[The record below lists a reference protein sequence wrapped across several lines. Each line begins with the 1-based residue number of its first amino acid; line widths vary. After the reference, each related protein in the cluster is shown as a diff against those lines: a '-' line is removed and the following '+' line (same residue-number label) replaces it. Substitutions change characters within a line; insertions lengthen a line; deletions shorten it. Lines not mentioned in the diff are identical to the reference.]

1 MTRAKSP
8 DLPERIREFIRRDG
22 YGHNDKLP
30 PERTLSDLL
39 QVSRAELRRGLS
51 VLEADGVIWRHV
63 GRGTFIGARPVLNLA
78 DVAYLKDLVNSDQVV
93 SVRLIIEPE
102 TARLAARDASLPD
115 IERIRS
121 YALRCR
127 EAADWR
133 GYEAWDNNLHHAI
146 AMATRN
152 KLLIY
157 LFETLNVVRRSMV
170 WSQRRA
176 SERPP
181 RDYESFGEHDAI
193 VGAVANHRE
202 DEAGAAMR
210 RHLSSVYSRI
220 LPTLR
225 D

>member
-1 MTRAKSP
+1 MTRARTPELP
-8 DLPERIREFIRRDG
+8 DRIRDFIRREG

-30 PERTLSDLL
+30 PERTLSDQLK
-39 QVSRAELRRGLS
+39 VSRGELRRGLS

-63 GRGTFIGARPVLNLA
+63 GRGTFVGARPVLNLA
-78 DVAYLKDLVNSDQVV
+78 DVAYLKDLVNPDQVV
-93 SVRLIIEPE
+93 AVRLIVEPE
-102 TARLAARDASLPD
+102 MARLAARDASPPD

-121 YALRCR
+121 CARRCR
-127 EAADWR
+127 EAMDWR

-157 LFETLNVVRRSMV
+157 LFETVNVVRRSKV
-170 WSQRRA
+170 WGQRRA
-176 SERPP
+176 SKRPS
-181 RDYESFGEHDAI
+181 RDYQSFGEHDAI
-193 VGAVANHRE
+193 VTAIALHQE

-210 RHLSSVYSRI
+210 LHLRSVYSRI
-220 LPTLR
+220 LPSLI